1 MISLRSFIKIDE
13 TKLPSGEAVAIERKL
28 YFWKIECNKA
38 ILWLMGT
45 FLQKLFVVNKQIS
58 KILILINP
66 HFHIFSFSH

>member
-1 MISLRSFIKIDE
+1 MKIDE
-13 TKLPSGEAVAIERKL
+13 TKLPSREAVTIERKL
-28 YFWKIECNKA
+28 YFGKIECNKA

-66 HFHIFSFSH
+66 YFYIFTLANYSLP